1 MSETPADYDRARRT
15 YLIGLVIDSETAVNA
30 AQLRRS
36 ELVLGALWYQ
46 NTRECAWLNK
56 ADDLK
61 EFAAH
66 GNGWPKQGPDIPVHE
81 RSLFSWRIMQRK
93 NRLTLSAVRLRYLN
107 ATVPGWD
114 AVHRPPSFDERL
126 KDSVAFLTIHQRMPD
141 ATAQNAEERT
151 LAAWLAAQRASYRVS
166 RDSSA
171 RSSLAFG
178 IFDPQQAI
186 QLNEALP
193 GWLASDS
200 KHDAEWRRKAGE
212 LIKFVR
218 DEKRWPTASRSA
230 IDQEMSL
237 YRWYGMQRRA
247 ASGGTGHVN
256 FGSERRNFLDENLP
270 GWNAKDPLAL

>member
-1 MSETPADYDRARRT
+1 VSETPADYNRARRT
-15 YLIGLVIDSETAVNA
+15 YLIGLGFDNRDTANTAELKSSEI
-30 AQLRRS
+30 
-36 ELVLGALWYQ
+36 VLGALWYL

-61 EFAAH
+61 DFAERGH
-66 GNGWPKQGPDIPVHE
+66 GWPKQGQNIPTSE

-114 AVHRPPSFDERL
+114 DVHRPPSFGERL
-126 KDSVAFLTIHQRMPD
+126 NDSVAFVASHQRMPS
-141 ATAQNAEERT
+141 ATAHNAAERT

-166 RDSSA
+166 RDSNA

-193 GWLASDS
+193 GWLTSES

-212 LIKFVR
+212 LVKFVH
-218 DEKRWPTASRSA
+218 DEKRWPTASRAA
-230 IDQEMSL
+230 IEQEMTL